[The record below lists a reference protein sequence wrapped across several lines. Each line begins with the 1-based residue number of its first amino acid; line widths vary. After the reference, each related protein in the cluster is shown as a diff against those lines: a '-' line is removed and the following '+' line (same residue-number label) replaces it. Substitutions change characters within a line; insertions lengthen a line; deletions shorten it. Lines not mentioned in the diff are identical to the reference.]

1 MANQY
6 TQGVPP
12 NQMNPTQYQQPV
24 IEPSMNEIMA
34 QHQKQ
39 WQEHLSS
46 TGTAS
51 QTTFNSNAT
60 QNTMPIL
67 PNANVPLGNM
77 NTNMNAPMLQNQYIP
92 PPIQPA
98 NNIIMNVVPQPS
110 QRTLYQQQAQN
121 YQNRSEPNLQNQT
134 QTNNVTHP
142 FSSQNDIHKG
152 NAKTEEDVDHE
163 HESFVPPA
171 PQSTQEIK
179 KYVNWKAKRR
189 GIDEQKVIDVEVKQ
203 RQQRA
208 ALATEYKFESTKDV
222 ESFK

>member
-110 QRTLYQQQAQN
+110 QRSIYQQQAQN
-121 YQNRSEPNLQNQT
+121 YQNRSEPNLQNQYIPPPI
-134 QTNNVTHP
+134 QPANNIIMNVVP
-142 FSSQNDIHKG
+142 QPSQR
-152 NAKTEEDVDHE
+152 TL
-163 HESFVPPA
+163 
-171 PQSTQEIK
+171 
-179 KYVNWKAKRR
+179 Y
-189 GIDEQKVIDVEVKQ
+189 
-203 RQQRA
+203 QQQA
-208 ALATEYKFESTKDV
+208 QNYQ
-222 ESFK
+222 